1 MLGGAVGIQ
10 CSALDVVNDSVFF
23 ASAPYT
29 LRDKF
34 GIYTVD
40 AMGCKVRGKAHPT
53 DVTYRSIRNRSQPNP
68 LLGNVQ
74 FSERNL
80 LFWRKKKG
88 KNDRGYSCVGK
99 KKTST
104 QTYLAARL
112 AETPCSQASVCYGCY
127 RQTSNIAV
135 CSQ

>member
-1 MLGGAVGIQ
+1 
-10 CSALDVVNDSVFF
+10 
-23 ASAPYT
+23 
-29 LRDKF
+29 
-34 GIYTVD
+34 
-40 AMGCKVRGKAHPT
+40 MGCKVRGKAHPT
-53 DVTYRSIRNRSQPNP
+53 DATYRSILNRSQPNP

-74 FSERNL
+74 FFERNL
-80 LFWRKKKG
+80 LFWGEKKG
-88 KNDRGYSCVGK
+88 GKTIRVFLGK

-135 CSQ
+135 CS